1 MKNRLILV
9 TGGARS
15 GKSLF
20 AEQLVAET
28 ASRKFYLATC
38 PVFDGELA
46 ERIARHKARRE
57 ADDWRTIEEQLDLGS
72 ALREAAASGGD
83 GILID
88 CLTLWIN
95 NLFFQAAQEKRE
107 FGETEMAAECDRLI
121 PELRAFPGIVVA
133 VLNEVG
139 MGIVPESPLARRF
152 RDCSGRCGQKIAAAA
167 DALYFT
173 VCGIAQRIK

>member
-72 ALREAAASGGD
+72 ALRQAAASGGD

-95 NLFFQAAQEKRE
+95 NLFFQAAQQL
-107 FGETEMAAECDRLI
+107 FFHDDNHFPAAVIESVSHSFSLFS
-121 PELRAFPGIVVA
+121 PHGISRKPPHLLDKA
-133 VLNEVG
+133 G
-139 MGIVPESPLARRF
+139 PIG
-152 RDCSGRCGQKIAAAA
+152 
-167 DALYFT
+167 
-173 VCGIAQRIK
+173 

>member
-1 MKNRLILV
+1 MGTSRLTIL
-9 TGGARS
+9 
-15 GKSLF
+15 
-20 AEQLVAET
+20 
-28 ASRKFYLATC
+28 
-38 PVFDGELA
+38 FDDPFWIGLY
-46 ERIARHKARRE
+46 ERE
-57 ADDWRTIEEQLDLGS
+57 DD
-72 ALREAAASGGD
+72 
-83 GILID
+83 
-88 CLTLWIN
+88 
-95 NLFFQAAQEKRE
+95 NLFFRAEQEKRE
-107 FGETEMAAECDRLI
+107 FGEAEMAAECDRLI

>member
-1 MKNRLILV
+1 MSNRIVLV

-15 GKSLF
+15 GKSRF
-20 AEQLVAET
+20 SEGLVLQSEGNP
-28 ASRKFYLATC
+28 FYIATC
-38 PVFDGELA
+38 PVLDDETA
-46 ERIARHKARRE
+46 DRVRRHRLRRE
-57 ADDWRTIEEQLDLGS
+57 AANWTTIEEERNLVGAVRL
-72 ALREAAASGGD
+72 AAAEDAGAV
-83 GILID
+83 LID

-95 NLFFQAAQEKRE
+95 NLFFRAEQEKRE
-107 FGETEMAAECDRLI
+107 FGEAEMAAECDRLI

>member
-38 PVFDGELA
+38 PVFDADLA
-46 ERIARHKARRE
+46 ERFARHRARRE
-57 ADDWRTIEEQLDLGS
+57 ADSWQTIEEQLDLGS
-72 ALREAAASGGD
+72 ALRQAADSGGD

-95 NLFFQAAQEKRE
+95 NLLFR
-107 FGETEMAAECDRLI
+107 AERLT
-121 PELRAFPGIVVA
+121 A
-133 VLNEVG
+133 VSTLV
-139 MGIVPESPLARRF
+139 
-152 RDCSGRCGQKIAAAA
+152 
-167 DALYFT
+167 FT
-173 VCGIAQRIK
+173 LFLIGGVWLCR